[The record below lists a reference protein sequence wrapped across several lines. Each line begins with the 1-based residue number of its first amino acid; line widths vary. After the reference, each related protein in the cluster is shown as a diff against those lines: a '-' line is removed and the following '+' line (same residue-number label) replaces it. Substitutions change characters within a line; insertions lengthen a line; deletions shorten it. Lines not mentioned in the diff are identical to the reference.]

1 MDDYN
6 VNVLSEAKNEYC
18 SRLLN
23 IVTPLVIQ
31 GIQSIY
37 KEACDLCAQN
47 DEHNKY
53 LMTFQNFLTRVPK
66 WNTNIISEETDRIL
80 KASECPYLEDLLT
93 CVHITQL
100 KVLTSIRV
108 SQKQKKIDIDIPKL
122 KDFIHKVYICFAR
135 KLYGNVYLF
144 EKDILPLQYQKN
156 MRECEVLCRE
166 SILIVIRDSI
176 PVEKILRSYI
186 DETVDEEIIEE
197 IIEKNITEKEG
208 EKLKEEL
215 EEKAREKEEEEEEP
229 KIKKLN
235 EQSDSGEKND
245 DKKDDDT
252 NDFTDSFKVL
262 TEKLEKTNKNGPVSL
277 KMNVEPFS
285 NKKEESKP
293 KNDNPEPI
301 KMKIEEKKPTIE
313 PPRLS
318 FNDNDAVLDM
328 GTNKESTISAPKTIE
343 RLEKISAENDA
354 KRKAEEA
361 EYDDDDYDEEPLKI
375 HSGESI
381 DLKLDTLDSLDK
393 KDSAPKLDFEVLI

>member
-47 DEHNKY
+47 DEHSKY

-66 WNTNIISEETDRIL
+66 WNTNIISEESERIL

-197 IIEKNITEKEG
+197 IIEKNMTEKEG
-208 EKLKEEL
+208 ERLKEEL
-215 EEKAREKEEEEEEP
+215 EEKAREKEEEEDEP

-235 EQSDSGEKND
+235 EPASLGEKND
-245 DKKDDDT
+245 DKKDEDT

-262 TEKLEKTNKNGPVSL
+262 TEKLEETNKNGPVSL

-285 NKKEESKP
+285 SKKPETKP

-301 KMKIEEKKPTIE
+301 KMKIEEKPSVG

-328 GTNKESTISAPKTIE
+328 GTNKESTVSAPKTIE
-343 RLEKISAENDA
+343 RLEKISVENDA

-361 EYDDDDYDEEPLKI
+361 EYDDDDDYNEEPLKI

-381 DLKLDTLDSLDK
+381 DLKLDSLDSLDK
-393 KDSAPKLDFEVLI
+393 KDSAPKLDFEVLL

>member
-23 IVTPLVIQ
+23 IFTPLIIQ

-37 KEACDLCAQN
+37 KEAVELCENN
-47 DEHNKY
+47 DEHSKY

-66 WNTNIISEETDRIL
+66 WNSNIISEENERIL
-80 KASECPYLEDLLT
+80 KTSECPYLEDLLT

-122 KDFIHKVYICFAR
+122 KDFVHKVYICFAR

-156 MRECEVLCRE
+156 MRECEILCRE

-197 IIEKNITEKEG
+197 IIEKNMTEKEG
-208 EKLKEEL
+208 DKLKEEL
-215 EEKAREKEEEEEEP
+215 NEKAKENEDDEDEP
-229 KIKKLN
+229 IIKKMN
-235 EQSDSGEKND
+235 PKD
-245 DKKDDDT
+245 DKDETTDKDKPDENK

-262 TEKLEKTNKNGPVSL
+262 TEKLEKTNKIGPVSL
-277 KMNVEPFS
+277 KMNIEPFS
-285 NKKEESKP
+285 SKKKDDQLDKNIDSSPVKMEIKDKERSSPNKL
-293 KNDNPEPI
+293 
-301 KMKIEEKKPTIE
+301 T
-313 PPRLS
+313 

-328 GTNKESTISAPKTIE
+328 ETNKQSTVIAPKTIE
-343 RLEKISAENDA
+343 RLDLIAKENDA

-361 EYDDDDYDEEPLKI
+361 QYADEDEDHEEETLTI
-375 HSGESI
+375 HSGDNV
-381 DLKLDTLDSLDK
+381 DLKIESLDSLDK
-393 KDSAPKLDFEVLI
+393 YPKLDIEVLT

>member
-47 DEHNKY
+47 DEHSKY

-66 WNTNIISEETDRIL
+66 WNTNIISEESERIL

-122 KDFIHKVYICFAR
+122 KDFIHRVYICFAR

-197 IIEKNITEKEG
+197 IIEKNMTEKEG

-215 EEKAREKEEEEEEP
+215 EEKAREKEEEEDEP

-235 EQSDSGEKND
+235 EPASLGEKND
-245 DKKDDDT
+245 DKKDEDT

-262 TEKLEKTNKNGPVSL
+262 TEKLEETNKNGPVSL

-285 NKKEESKP
+285 SKKPETKP

-301 KMKIEEKKPTIE
+301 KMKIEDKPSVG

-328 GTNKESTISAPKTIE
+328 GTNKESTVSAPKTIE
-343 RLEKISAENDA
+343 RLEKISVENDA

-361 EYDDDDYDEEPLKI
+361 EYDDDDDYNEEPLKI

-381 DLKLDTLDSLDK
+381 DLKLDSLDSLDK

>member
-47 DEHNKY
+47 DEHSKY

-66 WNTNIISEETDRIL
+66 WNTNIISEESERIL

-122 KDFIHKVYICFAR
+122 KDFIHRVYICFAR

-197 IIEKNITEKEG
+197 IIEKNMTEKEG

-215 EEKAREKEEEEEEP
+215 EEKAREKEEEEDEP

-235 EQSDSGEKND
+235 EPASLGEKND
-245 DKKDDDT
+245 DKKDEDT

-262 TEKLEKTNKNGPVSL
+262 TEKLEETNKNGPVSL

-285 NKKEESKP
+285 SKKPETKP

-301 KMKIEEKKPTIE
+301 KMKIEDKPSVG

-328 GTNKESTISAPKTIE
+328 GTNKESTVSAPKTIE
-343 RLEKISAENDA
+343 RLEKISAVNDA

-361 EYDDDDYDEEPLKI
+361 EEEDDDYDEEPLKI

-381 DLKLDTLDSLDK
+381 DLKIDTLDSLDK

>member
-47 DEHNKY
+47 DEHSKY

-66 WNTNIISEETDRIL
+66 WNTNIISEESERIL

-122 KDFIHKVYICFAR
+122 KDFIHRVYICFAR

-197 IIEKNITEKEG
+197 IIEKNMTEKEG

-235 EQSDSGEKND
+235 EPNSSGEKND
-245 DKKDDDT
+245 DKKDEDT

-262 TEKLEKTNKNGPVSL
+262 TEKLEETNKNGPVSL

-285 NKKEESKP
+285 SKKEETKP

-301 KMKIEEKKPTIE
+301 KMKIEEKPSVG

-328 GTNKESTISAPKTIE
+328 GTNKETTVSAPKTIE
-343 RLEKISAENDA
+343 RLEKISVENDA

-361 EYDDDDYDEEPLKI
+361 EYDDDDDEEEPLKI
-375 HSGESI
+375 HSGETI

-393 KDSAPKLDFEVLI
+393 KDSAPKLDFEVLL

>member
-47 DEHNKY
+47 DEHSKY

-66 WNTNIISEETDRIL
+66 WNTNIISEESERIL

-122 KDFIHKVYICFAR
+122 KDFIHRVYICFAR

-197 IIEKNITEKEG
+197 IIEKNMTEKEG

-215 EEKAREKEEEEEEP
+215 EEKAREKEEEEDEP

-235 EQSDSGEKND
+235 EPASLGEKND
-245 DKKDDDT
+245 DKKDEDT

-262 TEKLEKTNKNGPVSL
+262 TEKLEETNKNGPVSL

-285 NKKEESKP
+285 SKKPETKP

-301 KMKIEEKKPTIE
+301 KMKIEEKPSVG

-328 GTNKESTISAPKTIE
+328 GTNKESTVSAPKTIE
-343 RLEKISAENDA
+343 RLEKISVENDA

-361 EYDDDDYDEEPLKI
+361 EYDDDDDYNEEPLKI

-381 DLKLDTLDSLDK
+381 DLKLDSLDSLDK

>member
-66 WNTNIISEETDRIL
+66 WNTNIITEETDRIL

-197 IIEKNITEKEG
+197 IIEKNMTEREG

-262 TEKLEKTNKNGPVSL
+262 TEKLEETNKNGPVSL

-285 NKKEESKP
+285 SKKEEIKP

-301 KMKIEEKKPTIE
+301 KMKIEEKPTVA

-328 GTNKESTISAPKTIE
+328 GTNKETTVSAPKTIE
-343 RLEKISAENDA
+343 RLEQISAVNDA

-361 EYDDDDYDEEPLKI
+361 EEEDDDYDEEPLKI

>member
-47 DEHNKY
+47 DEHSKY

-66 WNTNIISEETDRIL
+66 WNTNIISEESERIL

-122 KDFIHKVYICFAR
+122 KDFIHRVYICFAR

-197 IIEKNITEKEG
+197 IIEKNMTEKEG

-215 EEKAREKEEEEEEP
+215 EEKAREKEEEEDEP

-235 EQSDSGEKND
+235 EPASLGEKND
-245 DKKDDDT
+245 DKKDEDT

-262 TEKLEKTNKNGPVSL
+262 TEKLEETNKNGPVSL

-285 NKKEESKP
+285 SKKPETKP

-301 KMKIEEKKPTIE
+301 KMKIEDKPSVG

-328 GTNKESTISAPKTIE
+328 GTNKESTVSAPKTIE
-343 RLEKISAENDA
+343 RLEKISAVNDA

-361 EYDDDDYDEEPLKI
+361 EEEDDDYDEEPLKI

-393 KDSAPKLDFEVLI
+393 KDSAPKLDFEVLL

>member
-37 KEACDLCAQN
+37 KEACDLCDQN
-47 DEHNKY
+47 DEHSKY

-66 WNTNIISEETDRIL
+66 WNTNIISEESERIL

-197 IIEKNITEKEG
+197 IIEKNMTEKEG
-208 EKLKEEL
+208 ERLKEEL
-215 EEKAREKEEEEEEP
+215 EEKAREKEEEEDEP

-235 EQSDSGEKND
+235 EPASLGEKND
-245 DKKDDDT
+245 DKKDEDT

-262 TEKLEKTNKNGPVSL
+262 TEKLEETNKNGPVSL

-285 NKKEESKP
+285 SKNPETKP

-301 KMKIEEKKPTIE
+301 KMKIEDKPSVG

-328 GTNKESTISAPKTIE
+328 GTNKESTVSAPKTIE
-343 RLEKISAENDA
+343 RLEKISAVNDA

-361 EYDDDDYDEEPLKI
+361 EEDDDDYDEEPLKI

-381 DLKLDTLDSLDK
+381 DLKLDSLDSLDK
-393 KDSAPKLDFEVLI
+393 KDSAPKLDFEVLL

>member
-47 DEHNKY
+47 DEHSKY

-66 WNTNIISEETDRIL
+66 WNTNIIYEETERIL
-80 KASECPYLEDLLT
+80 KSSECPYLEDLLT

-197 IIEKNITEKEG
+197 IIEKNMTEREG

-215 EEKAREKEEEEEEP
+215 EEKARENEEGEEEP

-235 EQSDSGEKND
+235 EPTSLGEKND
-245 DKKDDDT
+245 KKEEDT
-252 NDFTDSFKVL
+252 NDFTDSFKAL
-262 TEKLEKTNKNGPVSL
+262 TEKLEETNKNGPVSL

-285 NKKEESKP
+285 SKKQETKS

-301 KMKIEEKKPTIE
+301 KMKIEEKPSVG

-328 GTNKESTISAPKTIE
+328 GTNKESTVSAPKTIE
-343 RLEKISAENDA
+343 RLEKISAVNDA

-361 EYDDDDYDEEPLKI
+361 EEEDDDYDEEPLKI

-381 DLKLDTLDSLDK
+381 DLKLDSLDSLDK
-393 KDSAPKLDFEVLI
+393 KDSSPKLDFEVLI